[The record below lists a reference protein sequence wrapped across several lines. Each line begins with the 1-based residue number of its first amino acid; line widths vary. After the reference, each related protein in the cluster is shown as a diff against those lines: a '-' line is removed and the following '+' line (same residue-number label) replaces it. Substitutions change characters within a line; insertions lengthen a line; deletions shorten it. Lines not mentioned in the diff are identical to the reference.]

1 MRPKVNFR
9 IPVDIAMT
17 ALLLFQ
23 MGYHL
28 WGDQSHE
35 WIGGVLF
42 LLFVVHQLLNRNW
55 YKSLFK
61 GRYTP
66 LRVFRLA
73 VDLLVIAAMAVQ
85 MYSGVVLSRYLFRFL
100 PIHGGMARA
109 RRLHI
114 LGAYWGY
121 LLIGLHL
128 GLHWGAMLGTLKKR
142 LPASGNLPSLL
153 PRIAGLLTAA
163 YGLFVLL
170 KRNLADN
177 LFLRTEF
184 VFQDFGESKLLF
196 YLDYLALMG
205 LCIFLA
211 HYFLRLLRRLQTP
224 KEDRPGKR

>member
-17 ALLLFQ
+17 TLLLFQ

-42 LLFVVHQLLNRNW
+42 LLFVLHQLLNRNW

-100 PIHGGMARA
+100 PIHRGMALA
-109 RRLHI
+109 RQLHI

-142 LPASGNLPSLL
+142 LPAAGNLPSLL

-205 LCIFLA
+205 LCVFLA
-211 HYFLRLLRRLQTP
+211 HCFLRLLRRLQSP
-224 KEDRPGKR
+224 KEEH